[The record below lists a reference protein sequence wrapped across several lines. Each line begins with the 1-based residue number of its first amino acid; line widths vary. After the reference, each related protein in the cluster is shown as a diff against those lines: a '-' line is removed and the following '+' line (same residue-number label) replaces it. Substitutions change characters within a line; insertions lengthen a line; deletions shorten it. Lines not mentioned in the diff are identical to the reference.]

1 MKNNVYVRTNRSY
14 KTISITRILFIIPMI
29 IYGIYKNGIF
39 LYREGLIS
47 LYMMLK
53 PIMIIL
59 GSALIGAIV
68 NIIYEY
74 LIKKNKDNLIDVLF
88 SSFTIEYGILLA
100 CIMSINVNIYIYFI
114 ITFIVLFIT
123 RFINNRVNAICIAFL
138 LIYVCNYYLEGFSFA
153 NIYESTK
160 DFAYGFMDYMVGRA
174 PGGIAST
181 HILFLILALFGLF
194 LTNSNK
200 SLISLT
206 SMVSY
211 LCIVAIF
218 TLIKGGDIA
227 GILFSNNYLFIASL
241 IATDSVTSCYTH
253 NGMIIYGILIA
264 ILSFIIYFV
273 NPVIAPVV
281 AVLIISLFNNLIDR
295 KSNNYAS
302 NNSLKS

>member
-1 MKNNVYVRTNRSY
+1 MD
-14 KTISITRILFIIPMI
+14 LWIIW
-29 IYGIYKNGIF
+29 
-39 LYREGLIS
+39 LVEHQ
-47 LYMMLK
+47 
-53 PIMIIL
+53 
-59 GSALIGAIV
+59 V
-68 NIIYEY
+68 
-74 LIKKNKDNLIDVLF
+74 
-88 SSFTIEYGILLA
+88 
-100 CIMSINVNIYIYFI
+100 
-114 ITFIVLFIT
+114 
-123 RFINNRVNAICIAFL
+123 
-138 LIYVCNYYLEGFSFA
+138 
-153 NIYESTK
+153 
-160 DFAYGFMDYMVGRA
+160 
-174 PGGIAST
+174 AS
-181 HILFLILALFGLF
+181 HL

-211 LCIVAIF
+211 VCIVAIF

-273 NPVIAPVV
+273 NPVIAPIV